1 MNSVRPAAVAGLFY
15 PADPVQLSAE
25 LRRLLA
31 AVEPPAERPA
41 PKVLLVPHAGYAYS
55 GPVAASAYA
64 CLRPL
69 AGRISRVVLLGPA
82 HRVALRGLALPAA
95 ERFATPLGE
104 IELDDQACA
113 RIAYLPQVRTSEAAH
128 ALEHSLEVQLPF
140 LQAVL
145 GEFRLLPLAVGQASS
160 REVAEVLERVWGG
173 PETLILISSDL
184 SHYLPYEQACSL
196 DRASLR
202 QILAA
207 RGPLDHQQA
216 CGATPLNGLLA
227 LAELHGL
234 RGELLDLRNSGD
246 TAGDKERV
254 VGYAAAAFYEPA
266 TQVEERG
273 PALLAEARDAIECEL
288 GGAGRALPR
297 RDWLERPGASFV
309 TLTQGGRL
317 RGCIGSLSAHRP
329 LREDVRDN
337 ALGAA
342 FRDPRFA
349 PLQAEELA
357 ATRIEVSLLGP
368 QQALPC
374 ADEAEALAQLRPGRD
389 GVVLEFAERRATFLP
404 QVWAHLPQPAE
415 FLAELK
421 RKAGLAAD
429 FWHPEL
435 RLSRYSVRKWRE
447 AEHG

>member
-1 MNSVRPAAVAGLFY
+1 MHSVRPAAVAGLFY
-15 PADPVQLSAE
+15 PADPAQLSAE

-31 AVEPPAERPA
+31 AAEPLAERPA
-41 PKVLLVPHAGYAYS
+41 PKVLLVPHAGYLYS

-64 CLRPL
+64 GLRPL
-69 AGRISRVVLLGPA
+69 AGRIRRVVLLGPA

-104 IELDDQACA
+104 VELDEEA
-113 RIAYLPQVRTSEAAH
+113 RALIAYLPQVRTSEAAH

-145 GEFRLLPLAVGQASS
+145 GEFRLLPLAVGEASPA
-160 REVAEVLERVWGG
+160 EVAEVLERLWGG
-173 PETLILISSDL
+173 AETLILISSDL

-227 LAELHGL
+227 LAERHGL

-246 TAGDKERV
+246 TAGDKARV
-254 VGYAAAAFYEPA
+254 VGYAAVAFYEPGA
-266 TQVEERG
+266 RVEEHG
-273 PALLAEARDAIECEL
+273 PALLAEARDAIEREL
-288 GGAGRALPR
+288 GGVGRALSGA
-297 RDWLERPGASFV
+297 DWLERPGACFV
-309 TLTQGGRL
+309 TLTRGGRL
-317 RGCIGSLSAHRP
+317 RGCIGSLEAHRS

-337 ALGAA
+337 AVGAA
-342 FRDPRFA
+342 CRDPRFA

-368 QQALPC
+368 QEALPC
-374 ADEAEALAQLRPGRD
+374 ADEAEALALLRPGHD
-389 GVVLEFAERRATFLP
+389 GLVLEFAGQRVTFLP

-415 FLAELK
+415 FLAEL
-421 RKAGLAAD
+421 RHKAGLAAD

-435 RLSRYSVRKWRE
+435 RLSRYAVRKWRE
-447 AEHG
+447 AYHD